1 MAIEIDKES
10 FQVDRLGKI
19 RLQRRYLT
27 DSRTEALTELPKF
40 VDGLPLSTI
49 QGSVWISK
57 NDGRHVVDAVY
68 EGLIKDPDESL
79 DEYELITEEREQ
91 KIESF
96 PDVQRL
102 YDEYSGYIEDNT
114 LQFSPYL
121 PKPKSRLG
129 QPLTLDTMAGK
140 SNEIPNPLFG
150 AKTYPVPHTTAVWRM
165 VRKKVPSSLVSQEGL
180 IIDRLPSGFDYS
192 GQKKQWY
199 VKPLQK
205 RKRGNAWTIEWTAFQ
220 VTGFT
225 DLQVLLVLK
234 GKKKENGLTTGGL
247 TTGSL

>member
-10 FQVDRLGKI
+10 FQVDRLGRV

-27 DSRTEALTELPKF
+27 DSLNEALTGLPKF
-40 VDGLPLSTI
+40 VDGLPLANI
-49 QGSVWISK
+49 RGSVWVSK
-57 NDGRHVVDAVY
+57 NDGRYVVDAVY
-68 EGLIKDPDESL
+68 EGITYENPDGSS

-102 YDEYSGYIEDNT
+102 YDEYSGYIQDNT
-114 LQFSPYL
+114 LQFSQYL

-129 QPLTLDTMAGK
+129 QPLTLDTMKAKG
-140 SNEIPNPLFG
+140 NEIPNPLFG
-150 AKTYPVPHTTAVWRM
+150 AKTYPVPHTTAIWRL
-165 VRKKVPSSLVSQEGL
+165 VRKKVPPSLTSQEGTV
-180 IIDRLPSGFDYS
+180 IDKLPSGFDYT
-192 GQKKQWY
+192 GPKKQWY

-205 RKRGNAWTIEWTAFQ
+205 RKSGNAWTIEWTAFQ

-225 DLQVLLVLK
+225 DLGVLLVLK
-234 GKKKENGLTTGGL
+234 GGKEKKSG
-247 TTGSL
+247 

>member
-10 FQVDRLGKI
+10 FQVDRLGRV

-27 DSRTEALTELPKF
+27 DSLSEALTGLPKF
-40 VDGLPLSTI
+40 VDGLPRASI
-49 QGSVWISK
+49 RGSVWISK

-68 EGLIKDPDESL
+68 EGLIEDPDESL

-102 YDEYSGYIEDNT
+102 YDEYSGFIQDNT

-129 QPLTLDTMAGK
+129 QPLTLNTLSGK
-140 SNEIPNPLFG
+140 ETETPNPLFG

-165 VRKKVPSSLVSQEGL
+165 VRKKVPSSLTSQEGT
-180 IIDRLPSGFDYS
+180 IIDRLPSGFDYT
-192 GQKKQWY
+192 GPKKQWY

-205 RKRGNAWTIEWTAFQ
+205 RKRGNSWTIEWTAFQ

-234 GKKKENGLTTGGL
+234 GKTKQGGLQTGGL